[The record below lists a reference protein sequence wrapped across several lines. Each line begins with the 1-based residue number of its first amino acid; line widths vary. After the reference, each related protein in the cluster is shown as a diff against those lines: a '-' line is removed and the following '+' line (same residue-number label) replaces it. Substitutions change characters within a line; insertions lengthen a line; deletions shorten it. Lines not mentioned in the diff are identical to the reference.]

1 MTHQALLKYEYDLVD
16 KFFKSAA
23 WTFSADGAASRQN
36 NLTFRAGGNN
46 NIQHWNN
53 AASTPVEDMRLMKR
67 IIQEQTG
74 FRPNVLGIGRPV
86 FDILLDHPD
95 IVGRI
100 DRGQTPNGPAAPA
113 VRTWRRCSS

>member
-1 MTHQALLKYEYDLVD
+1 
-16 KFFKSAA
+16 
-23 WTFSADGAASRQN
+23 
-36 NLTFRAGGNN
+36 
-46 NIQHWNN
+46 
-53 AASTPVEDMRLMKR
+53 MKR

-100 DRGQTPNGPAAPA
+100 DRGQTPNGPARASRQDLA
-113 VRTWRRCSS
+113 ALFELEAIEVMDAIYNDAAGGRR